1 MSGAQDPDVMEA
13 SMQRRTIRTVILAT
27 CGLVMVAARA
37 QGQCANPPG
46 NVVFEWTNL
55 LLAVSGPGTSTTS
68 ARNQG
73 NQIVSRSM
81 AMMHGAIYDSVNA
94 IDGGHSMYRVDARSL
109 ALPED
114 SAEAAAAQA
123 AHDVAVGLYTRAAE
137 VALFN
142 ATLSGDLC
150 AIPDGPAKND
160 GVAIGHYVASQILA
174 WRANDGSSNVVPYAI
189 GSTPGDWQPTPPA
202 FAGTPATP
210 QWPYVTPFAL
220 TTGSQFRPGP
230 PPALASSDYT
240 EAFQQLL
247 ILGGNG
253 TTTPSSRTPEQ
264 TEIAIFW
271 AGVGVTNAGIVIWNQ
286 IAESVSA
293 GQGLTLVQNARLFAL
308 LNVSIADAFIAGFD
322 AKYAFNN
329 GHGFWRPVTAIRAA
343 DTDGNVDT
351 IQDPT
356 WTPLVTT
363 PNHPSYVALHAAQ
376 SYAAAVALASF
387 FGTDHVAF
395 TATWG
400 GVERAFNKFTAAAHE
415 AGMSRIY
422 GGIHW
427 SFDVAAGWHVGR
439 DVGQYVGANFFLPST
454 SKENSPGR
462 R

>member
-13 SMQRRTIRTVILAT
+13 PMRRRTIRTVILAT

-230 PPALASSDYT
+230 PP
-240 EAFQQLL
+240 
-247 ILGGNG
+247 
-253 TTTPSSRTPEQ
+253 
-264 TEIAIFW
+264 
-271 AGVGVTNAGIVIWNQ
+271 
-286 IAESVSA
+286 SA
-293 GQGLTLVQNARLFAL
+293 GQQRLHRG
-308 LNVSIADAFIAGFD
+308 V
-322 AKYAFNN
+322 
-329 GHGFWRPVTAIRAA
+329 P
-343 DTDGNVDT
+343 
-351 IQDPT
+351 
-356 WTPLVTT
+356 
-363 PNHPSYVALHAAQ
+363 
-376 SYAAAVALASF
+376 
-387 FGTDHVAF
+387 
-395 TATWG
+395 TATHLG
-400 GVERAFNKFTAAAHE
+400 RERHDHPKLAYA
-415 AGMSRIY
+415 R
-422 GGIHW
+422 
-427 SFDVAAGWHVGR
+427 
-439 DVGQYVGANFFLPST
+439 AN
-454 SKENSPGR
+454 
-462 R
+462 